1 MEIAVHSAEDHA
13 RFNMIEQQIRTWDV
27 LDNRVLEV
35 MLTLPRHLFAPA
47 RYRALAY
54 ADTQIPLGHKQ
65 VMEEPRVQARLLQS
79 LNVQPL
85 DRILDVGTGSGYL
98 AACLAS
104 LGGDVLS
111 VDIFPEFTEKAQEVM
126 QTLGLSKVKLDS
138 VDAGQGLPDSE
149 QRFDVIAITGALPTP
164 SLAFQRSLTIGGRMF
179 VLMGKS
185 VPMEALLITR
195 EDVDQWRSESL
206 FEAYLPA
213 LLNAEPPPS
222 FVF

>member
-13 RFNMIEQQIRTWDV
+13 HFNMIEQQIRTWEV

-35 MLTLPRHLFAPA
+35 MLALPRHLFVPT

-65 VMEEPRVQARLLQS
+65 FMEEPRVQARLLQS

-98 AACLAS
+98 AACLAK

-111 VDIFPEFTEKAQEVM
+111 VDIFPEFIEKAQDVM

-149 QRFDVIAITGALPTP
+149 KRFDVIAITGALPTP
-164 SLAFQRSLTIGGRMF
+164 SIAFQRSLTIGGRMF

-206 FEAYLPA
+206 FEAYLPP

>member
-1 MEIAVHSAEDHA
+1 MQMAVRSAEDQA

-35 MLTLPRHLFAPA
+35 MQTLPRHLFVPP

-79 LNVQPL
+79 LHVQPL

-104 LGGDVLS
+104 LGGEVLS
-111 VDIFPEFTEKAQEVM
+111 VDIFPEFVDRASEVL
-126 QTLGLSKVKLDS
+126 QRVGFSRVKLNS

-149 QRFDVIAITGALPTP
+149 QRFDVIAITGALPAP
-164 SLAFQRSLTIGGRMF
+164 CLAFQRSLTIGGRMF

-206 FEAYLPA
+206 FEAYLPP
-213 LLNAEPPPS
+213 LLNADPPPS